1 MNFAAEPQ
9 KRCEAGHYKVLVTS
23 APLGPVG
30 SIATASYK
38 AGGATYALR
47 PTLAVEWPINPATL
61 HKLYCWRAP
70 SVVAANG
77 ACARK
82 PRHPPS
88 LTIEDSG
95 IFNTRYRHIAVS
107 HAMLS
112 CVKSAAFAALEICD
126 LPAP

>member
-61 HKLYCWRAP
+61 HKPHCWHAP
-70 SVVAANG
+70 LRGSREWGLRSQAT
-77 ACARK
+77 
-82 PRHPPS
+82 PP
-88 LTIEDSG
+88 TFTD
-95 IFNTRYRHIAVS
+95 
-107 HAMLS
+107 
-112 CVKSAAFAALEICD
+112 D
-126 LPAP
+126 